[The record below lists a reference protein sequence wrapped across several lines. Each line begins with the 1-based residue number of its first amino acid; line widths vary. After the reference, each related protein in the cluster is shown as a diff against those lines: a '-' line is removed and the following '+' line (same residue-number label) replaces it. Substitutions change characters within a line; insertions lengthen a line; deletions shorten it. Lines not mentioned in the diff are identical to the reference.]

1 MRCPG
6 ALRILRRIA
15 ALPTPERFGL
25 RDACP
30 GDAARLV
37 VAFDTL
43 LEFGFVERVVEGCGV
58 WHYRLTA
65 KGVAAVASG
74 AVDFARG
81 YEVTA
86 REEPA
91 AATGESQG
99 LTPRQRQK
107 QRKRWS

>member
-6 ALRILRRIA
+6 ALKILRRIA

-30 GDAARLV
+30 QDAARLST
-37 VAFDTL
+37 AFDTL
-43 LEFGFVERVVEGCGV
+43 LEFGFVERVVEGCGR

-65 KGVAAVASG
+65 KGRGAVESG
-74 AVDFARG
+74 VVDFARG
-81 YEVTA
+81 YEVTP

-99 LTPRQRQK
+99 LTYRMRAK
-107 QRKRWS
+107 QRRKWT